1 MKLNLGRKWQSIK
14 WIAQCCLSVLLI
26 LSTMTFASAAE
37 RYITVGEGEHIKLD
51 APVGKIFISDPT
63 VADYKVI
70 SDDTVVVFAS
80 KVGQSRL
87 IVYGMT
93 DDVLI
98 SDRIIV
104 DLNLSEVRRQ
114 LKFHF
119 PNANIK
125 VESIGSQVA
134 VSGVVESE
142 QERDDIY
149 RMVATLLGREKTERW
164 DEAQKL
170 TFKTT
175 GGDLEEP
182 ESMIFARNMTWEGI
196 IERIEVTTVQQVN
209 VKISVAQV
217 TESFSQTVGVDWGS
231 VGGSVGEF
239 VFNQFEAADI
249 GTLIT
254 ALGNDD
260 IAQIL
265 AEPNL
270 TVLSGESASFLVGGE
285 VPVVVSSNSSI
296 NITFKE
302 FGIRLD
308 LTAKVLNQDK
318 IRMQL
323 FPEVSEVE
331 KYVKAAGIE
340 VPQLTSRR
348 AMTTVE
354 LADGDSFILGGLM
367 SSADFENMQKIPLV
381 GDIPILG
388 AAFRKS
394 ITERRRTELI
404 IVATVNLV
412 EPMRETD
419 IQLPYI
425 RKTSTLMRW
434 LNLEDTDGYMQ
445 PSNATIRLVEQ
456 GGFIQ

>member
-1 MKLNLGRKWQSIK
+1 MRSHIAFRRCHVFFWLMFSIFFF
-14 WIAQCCLSVLLI
+14 CLH
-26 LSTMTFASAAE
+26 ASGAD
-37 RYITVGEGEHIKLD
+37 RYITLSEGEHIKLD
-51 APVGKIFISDPT
+51 MPIGKVFISNPE

-70 SDDTVVVFAS
+70 SDDTLVVFAS
-80 KVGQSRL
+80 NIGQSRL
-87 IVYGMT
+87 IVYGT
-93 DDVLI
+93 EDEVLI

-119 PNANIK
+119 PNVNVK

-134 VSGVVESE
+134 VSGVVDSE

-149 RMVATLLGREKTERW
+149 RMVAALLGRSKTEKW
-164 DEAQKL
+164 DASQKL
-170 TFKTT
+170 SFNAD
-175 GGDLEEP
+175 GIDLQEP

-196 IERIEVTTVQQVN
+196 IERIEVATVQQVN

-217 TESFSQTVGVDWGS
+217 TESFSQTVGVEWSSIGS
-231 VGGSVGEF
+231 SVGEF

-260 IAQIL
+260 IAQVL

-285 VPVVVSSNSSI
+285 VPVVVSTNSNV
-296 NITFKE
+296 NISFKE

-308 LTAKVLNQDK
+308 LTAKVLNQNK

-331 KYVKAAGIE
+331 KYVQAAGIE
-340 VPQLTSRR
+340 VPQLASRR

-367 SSADFENMQKIPLV
+367 SSADFEQMQKIPLI
-381 GDIPILG
+381 GDIPVLG

-394 ITERRRTELI
+394 VTERKRTELI

-412 EPMRETD
+412 EPIRPTD
-419 IQLPYI
+419 VQLPYI

-434 LNLEDTDGYMQ
+434 LNLPDNDDYTQ